1 MPARPALNRREAF
14 LALTLIPKVGPVTI
28 RRLLDGFG
36 SPEDV
41 LKASEASLQRVEGIG
56 PAMAR
61 VIHGWEDAIDLTKEK
76 RRIREVGARFITFEE
91 ESYPVLLKEI
101 HDPPPALYVLGEL
114 IERDRHAIAVVGSRR
129 STHYGNSCARKLAF
143 QLATAGLTVVSG
155 LARGIDTAAHEGAL
169 EAKGRTIAVIGCGL
183 GKIYPQENQAL
194 ARRIADG
201 QGAVMSEFPV
211 DQIPD
216 KTTFPLRNRIIS
228 GLSRGIL
235 VAEAPAWSGALI
247 TANMAAEH
255 NRTVY
260 AVPGPVDRPSSAGCH
275 KLIQDGAKLVTS
287 ADDILEDF
295 LWLLPRT
302 EQEGMKQARAE
313 QQAAARPPMDEDEA
327 RLYGALDAS
336 EAHIDELITRTGL
349 PASTVSATLLKMEM
363 KRLVEQ
369 LPGKFFTRLV

>member
-1 MPARPALNRREAF
+1 MADVARELGVAKITVSRALSEHSTVKESTR
-14 LALTLIPKVGPVTI
+14 TLIRETAERMGY
-28 RRLLDGFG
+28 RLNVSARNLRQ
-36 SPEDV
+36 
-41 LKASEASLQRVEGIG
+41 QRT
-56 PAMAR
+56 R
-61 VIHGWEDAIDLTKEK
+61 T
-76 RRIREVGARFITFEE
+76 
-91 ESYPVLLKEI
+91 
-101 HDPPPALYVLGEL
+101 
-114 IERDRHAIAVVGSRR
+114 IAVVGSRR
-129 STHYGNSCARKLAF
+129 STHYGDSCARKLAF

-183 GKIYPQENQAL
+183 GKIYPPENENL
-194 ARRIADG
+194 ASRIADG
-201 QGAVMSEFPV
+201 QGAVISEFPI

-228 GLSRGIL
+228 GLSKGIL

-260 AVPGPVDRPSSAGCH
+260 AVPGPIDRPSSAGCH

-295 LWLLPRT
+295 LWLLPRA
-302 EQEGMKQARAE
+302 EQEGMQQARAE

-327 RLYGALDAS
+327 RLYAALNTS

-363 KRLVEQ
+363 KRLVKQ

>member
-1 MPARPALNRREAF
+1 MTARPALSRREAF
-14 LALTLIPKVGPVTI
+14 LVLTLIPKVGPVTI

-36 SPEDV
+36 APEDV
-41 LKASEASLQRVEGIG
+41 LKASERDLQRVEGIG
-56 PAMAR
+56 PAMAKT
-61 VIHGWEDAIDLTKEK
+61 IHGWEEATDLTKEK
-76 RRIREVGARFITFEE
+76 RRIREVGARFVTVEE

-101 HDPPPALYVLGEL
+101 HDPPPALYVLGEMA
-114 IERDRHAIAVVGSRR
+114 ERDRHAIAVVGSRR
-129 STHYGNSCARKLAF
+129 STHYGDGCARKLSF

-169 EAKGRTIAVIGCGL
+169 DAKGRTIAVIGCGL
-183 GKIYPQENQAL
+183 GKIYPPENEAL

-201 QGAVMSEFPV
+201 HGAVISEFPI

-216 KTTFPLRNRIIS
+216 KTTFPLRNRIVS

-247 TANMAAEH
+247 TANMGAEH

-260 AVPGPVDRPSSAGCH
+260 AVPGPIDRPSSAGCH
-275 KLIQDGAKLVTS
+275 KLIQDGAKLVMS

-295 LWLLPRT
+295 LWLLPRD
-302 EQEGMKQARAE
+302 EQEGIKQARAE
-313 QQAAARPPMDEDEA
+313 HQAAARPPMDDDEA
-327 RLYGALDAS
+327 RLYDALDTT
-336 EAHIDELITRTGL
+336 EAHIDDLISRTNL

-363 KRLVEQ
+363 KRLVKQ